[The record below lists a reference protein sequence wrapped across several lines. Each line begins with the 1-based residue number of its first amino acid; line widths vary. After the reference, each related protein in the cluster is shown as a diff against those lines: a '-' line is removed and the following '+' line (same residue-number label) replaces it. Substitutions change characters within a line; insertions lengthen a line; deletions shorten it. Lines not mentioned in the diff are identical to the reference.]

1 MSLFY
6 QRWGLSTAEDHI
18 SVLGAMLIYSI
29 CQFSL
34 TSFALPFMHIFLPS
48 NVLVLLYDS
57 SQVTT
62 QEKDA
67 PSG

>member
-1 MSLFY
+1 MPLFY
-6 QRWGLSTAEDHI
+6 QCWGLSMAEDHI
-18 SVLGAMLIYSI
+18 LVHGTMLIYSI

-34 TSFALPFMHIFLPS
+34 TSFALPS
-48 NVLVLLYDS
+48 NVLSLLCDS